1 MRLVTGGIGLQNQC
15 RACRARLSPLVTA
28 TMKLKNLQITNFRC
42 FESLSI
48 DLDEQ
53 LTVLVAKNGQG
64 KSSVL
69 DAIRIGLWPFVSGFD
84 LARNPAS
91 DTANNISIDDVRVLK
106 MQDGQMARQLP
117 CKITLDGDY
126 EINLTPGSL
135 PPLPL
140 LDNSVDEDLPINQGK
155 EGYRIEYPWT
165 RSRESEAKGTKTKD
179 DSSSRIVKYLANFTQ
194 AEIRNPVGTDTNLS
208 IIGYYGTGRLWSQ
221 KRLTEDKKTKGK
233 QESDFFMR
241 LFAYR
246 DCLDPAS
253 SYKHFADW
261 FIWIFECYREDQIKQ
276 SEKGLSSEIN
286 SVWTNTIQVIQ
297 QAIDSVLQETGW
309 HSLEYSVS
317 HEKSLIL
324 KHDVHGTLK
333 VELLSDGIRGVLAMV
348 GDIAYRC
355 IKLNPHLGLNAAKET
370 CGVVMIDEVDMHL
383 HPSWQQTILG
393 NLIKAFPK
401 IQFIVTTHSPQVI
414 STVPGHQIRILD
426 GNQVYSAEEGTQGA
440 EASRILKE
448 VFGVEPRAQNLEIV
462 QKLNRYLELID
473 NDQWDTAEALTLRQT
488 LDEWSRGN
496 EPELVKADIDIRMKA
511 FQRQL

>member
-1 MRLVTGGIGLQNQC
+1 
-15 RACRARLSPLVTA
+15 
-28 TMKLKNLQITNFRC
+28 MKLKKLEITNFRC

-84 LARNPAS
+84 LARNPS
-91 DTANNISIDDVRVLK
+91 NDRANSIHVDDVRLLK
-106 MQDGQMARQLP
+106 MRDGQMTRQLP
-117 CKITLDGDY
+117 CKITLKGDY
-126 EINLTPGSL
+126 DINL
-135 PPLPL
+135 
-140 LDNSVDEDLPINQGK
+140 VDGEK
-155 EGYRIEYPWT
+155 FRKTWT
-165 RSRESEAKGTKTKD
+165 WIRSRESEAKGTHTKD
-179 DSSSRIVKYLANFTQ
+179 NRISKLIKLLATLAQ
-194 AEIRNPVGTDTNLS
+194 HQIRKPESPDTDLP
-208 IIGYYGTGRLWSQ
+208 ILGYYGTGRLWSQ
-221 KRLTEDKKTKGK
+221 KRLTEDKKNKGK
-233 QESDFFMR
+233 QDADFFMR

-261 FIWIFECYREDQIKQ
+261 FTWIFESFREQQIKQ
-276 SEKGLSSEIN
+276 LETGIAFDGESTWK
-286 SVWTNTIQVIQ
+286 NTIQVVQ
-297 QAIDSVLQETGW
+297 QAIDIFLHETTGW
-309 HSLEYSVS
+309 HSLEYSAS
-317 HEKSLIL
+317 HENSLVL
-324 KHDVHGTLK
+324 NHDQHGALK
-333 VELLSDGIRGVLAMV
+333 VELLSDGIRSVLAMV

-370 CGVVMIDEVDMHL
+370 RGVIMIDEVDMHL
-383 HPSWQQTILG
+383 HPAWQQTILG

-426 GNQVYSAEEGTQGA
+426 GNQVYSADEGTQGA

-448 VFGVEPRAQNLEIV
+448 VFGVDPRAQNLEIV
-462 QKLNRYLELID
+462 KKLNRYLELID
-473 NDQWDTAEALTLRQT
+473 NDQWDTEEAIQLRQT

-496 EPELVKADIDIRMKA
+496 EPELIKADIDIRMME

>member
-1 MRLVTGGIGLQNQC
+1 
-15 RACRARLSPLVTA
+15 
-28 TMKLKNLQITNFRC
+28 MKLKKLEITNFRC

-91 DTANNISIDDVRVLK
+91 DTRNNISIDDVQMLK
-106 MQDGQMARQLP
+106 MRDGQMARQLP
-117 CKITLDGDY
+117 CKIALKSDWD
-126 EINLTPGSL
+126 INL
-135 PPLPL
+135 
-140 LDNSVDEDLPINQGK
+140 V
-155 EGYRIEYPWT
+155 GYDDYKDTWKWERI
-165 RSRESEAKGTKTKD
+165 RESEAKGTKTKD
-179 DSSSRIVKYLANFTQ
+179 KLASKLIKILSSIAQSQVRNPDSSDIDL
-194 AEIRNPVGTDTNLS
+194 PVL
-208 IIGYYGTGRLWSQ
+208 GYYGTGRLWSQ
-221 KRLTEDKKTKGK
+221 KRLTEAKTVRGK
-233 QESDFFMR
+233 QNADFYMR

-253 SYKHFADW
+253 SYKEFAEW
-261 FIWIFECYREDQIKQ
+261 FIWIFESYREEQ
-276 SEKGLSSEIN
+276 SIRAEKGLSSEMDSLWKNAIR
-286 SVWTNTIQVIQ
+286 VIQ

-309 HSLEYSVS
+309 HSLEYSIS
-317 HEKSLIL
+317 HGKSLVL
-324 KHDVHGTLK
+324 NHDEYGTLK

-370 CGVVMIDEVDMHL
+370 YGIVMIDEVDMHL
-383 HPSWQQTILG
+383 HPAWQQTILG
-393 NLIKAFPK
+393 NLVSAFPK

-448 VFGVEPRAQNLEIV
+448 VFGVELRAQHLEIV
-462 QKLNRYLELID
+462 KKLNRYLELID
-473 NDQWDTAEALTLRQT
+473 DDKWDSEEALTLRQT
-488 LDEWSRGN
+488 LDEWSRGH

>member
-1 MRLVTGGIGLQNQC
+1 
-15 RACRARLSPLVTA
+15 
-28 TMKLKNLQITNFRC
+28 MKLKNLQISNFRC
-42 FESLSI
+42 FEYLSV

-64 KSSVL
+64 KSTVL

-91 DTANNISIDDVRVLK
+91 DSANNISIDDVRKLK
-106 MQDGQMARQLP
+106 MRDGQMARQLP
-117 CKITLDGDY
+117 CQITLEGNPA
-126 EINLTPGSL
+126 INLLENAIGH
-135 PPLPL
+135 
-140 LDNSVDEDLPINQGK
+140 DFVDEFDLTGFS
-155 EGYRIEYPWT
+155 WT
-165 RSRESEAKGTKTKD
+165 RFRDSEAKGTRTKD
-179 DSSSRIVKYLANFTQ
+179 LDYSIVAKHLASKAQ
-194 AEIRNPVGTDTNLS
+194 DLVRNPDSPDTALPVL
-208 IIGYYGTGRLWSQ
+208 GYYGTGRLWSQ
-221 KRLTEDKKTKGK
+221 KRLTKAKKVTGK
-233 QESDFFMR
+233 QNADFYMR

-261 FIWIFECYREDQIKQ
+261 FTWIFESYREDQIKQ
-276 SEKGLSSEIN
+276 SEKGLQSEID
-286 SVWTNTIQVIQ
+286 SVWTNTIQVVQ

-317 HEKSLIL
+317 HGKSLVL
-324 KHDVHGTLK
+324 NHDEYGTLK

-355 IKLNPHLGLNAAKET
+355 IKLNPHLDLNAAKET
-370 CGVVMIDEVDMHL
+370 RGVVMIDEIEMHL
-383 HPSWQQTILG
+383 HPAWQQTILG
-393 NLIKAFPK
+393 NLCNAFPK

-448 VFGVEPRAQNLEIV
+448 VFGVELRAQHLEIV
-462 QKLNRYLELID
+462 KKLNRYLELID
-473 NDQWDTAEALTLRQT
+473 DDQWDSEEALKLRQT
-488 LDEWSRGN
+488 LDEWSHGH

>member
-1 MRLVTGGIGLQNQC
+1 MNLK
-15 RACRARLSPLVTA
+15 
-28 TMKLKNLQITNFRC
+28 KLEITNFRC

-84 LARNPAS
+84 LARNPGGDS
-91 DTANNISIDDVRVLK
+91 ANNISIDDVRMTRIKHDSTIRHDQTARYDEMV
-106 MQDGQMARQLP
+106 RQLP
-117 CKITLDGDY
+117 CEITLDGD
-126 EINLTPGSL
+126 
-135 PPLPL
+135 
-140 LDNSVDEDLPINQGK
+140 LPIYDGILGK
-155 EGYRIEYPWT
+155 DESEWRCKWT
-165 RSRESEAKGTKTKD
+165 RIRDSEAKGTKTKD
-179 DSSSRIVKYLANFTQ
+179 KLGVKSLKNLASFAQNQ
-194 AEIRNPVGTDTNLS
+194 VRSLDNPEIDLPVF
-208 IIGYYGTGRLWSQ
+208 GYYGTCRLCSE
-221 KRLTEDKKTKGK
+221 KRLTEKKST
-233 QESDFFMR
+233 QDASFYMR
-241 LFAYR
+241 LFGYR

-261 FIWIFECYREDQIKQ
+261 FTWVFECYREQQINEKENSL
-276 SEKGLSSEIN
+276 SEGASDWK
-286 SVWTNTIQVIQ
+286 NTIHVVQGVTN
-297 QAIDSVLQETGW
+297 ALLKETGW

-317 HEKSLIL
+317 HGKTLTL
-324 KHDVHGTLK
+324 KHDEQGTLK
-333 VELLSDGIRGVLAMV
+333 VKQQSDGIRGVLAMV

-355 IKLNPHLGLNAAKET
+355 IKLNPHLET
-370 CGVVMIDEVDMHL
+370 SGVVMIDEVDMHL
-383 HPSWQQTILG
+383 HPAWQQTILG

-426 GNQVYSAEEGTQGA
+426 GNQVYIPGEGTQGA
-440 EASRILKE
+440 EASRILNE
-448 VFGVEPRAQNLEIV
+448 VFGVELRAQHLEIV

-473 NDQWDTAEALTLRQT
+473 NDKWDTEEALALRQV

-496 EPELVKADIDIRMKA
+496 EPELVKADIDIRMKE